1 MSSLQPLLIALQF
14 LTIIPVRL
22 SRSTTTSTSPS
33 ATQIGQSLLFYP
45 VVGLLISSLLLLTA
59 WLLNTQST
67 AVSAVLILSLWVIL
81 TGGLHLDGLADSAD
95 AWLGGLG
102 NKAKTLLIMKD
113 PASGPIAV
121 SLLILVL
128 LIKFVMLVELLTQ
141 QNYLAIVF
149 AVTLARSALPLLFL
163 TTPYVRQGG
172 IGVILVANQPRL
184 ATKWLLAG
192 IALLTVIVSG
202 LTLLISAL
210 IVFFILR
217 YYMNQRLNGTTGDTA
232 GAMVEILETTILIT
246 TVII

>member
-1 MSSLQPLLIALQF
+1 MISLQPLLIALQF

-22 SRSTTTSTSPS
+22 SSSTSAS
-33 ATQIGQSLLFYP
+33 SKQIGQSLLFYP
-45 VVGLLISSLLLLTA
+45 LVGLFISVLLLLTA

-81 TGGLHLDGLADSAD
+81 SGGLHLDGLADSAD

-102 NKAKTLLIMKD
+102 DKAKTLLIMKD

-121 SLLILVL
+121 VLLIVVL

-141 QNYLAIVF
+141 HNYLAIVF

-172 IGVILVANQPRL
+172 IGAILVANQPRT
-184 ATKWLLAG
+184 AIRWLLAG
-192 IALLTVIVSG
+192 IALLSVIFSG
-202 LTLLISAL
+202 LTLLISAF
-210 IVFFILR
+210 IVFLILR
-217 YYMNQRLNGTTGDTA
+217 YVMTLRLNGTTGDTA

-246 TVII
+246 AVII

>member
-1 MSSLQPLLIALQF
+1 MKLLQPFLIALQF

-22 SRSTTTSTSPS
+22 SSSTSAS
-33 ATQIGQSLLFYP
+33 SKQIGQSILFYP
-45 VVGLLISSLLLLTA
+45 LVGLLISGLLLLLA
-59 WLLNTQST
+59 WLLNTQSAT
-67 AVSAVLILSLWVIL
+67 VSAVLILSLWVIL

-102 NKAKTLLIMKD
+102 DKAKTLLIMKD

-121 SLLILVL
+121 TLLILVL

-149 AVTLARSALPLLFL
+149 AVTLARSALPLLLL

-172 IGVILVANQPRL
+172 IGATLVANQPRL
-184 ATKWLLAG
+184 AIKWVLVSTVLLSL
-192 IALLTVIVSG
+192 IFSG
-202 LTLLISAL
+202 FTLLISAF
-210 IVFFILR
+210 IVFLLLR
-217 YYMNQRLNGTTGDTA
+217 YAMELRLNGTTGDTA

-246 TVII
+246 AVII

>member
-1 MSSLQPLLIALQF
+1 MMSLQPLLIALQF

-22 SRSTTTSTSPS
+22 SSSPS
-33 ATQIGQSLLFYP
+33 PSPKLIGQSLLFYP

-59 WLLNTQST
+59 WLLNTQSI

-102 NKAKTLLIMKD
+102 DKAKTLLIMKD

-121 SLLILVL
+121 TLLILVL
-128 LIKFVMLVELLTQ
+128 LIKFVMLVELLRQ
-141 QNYLAIVF
+141 QNYLALVF
-149 AVTLARSALPLLFL
+149 SVTLARSALPLLFL

-172 IGVILVANQPRL
+172 IGAILIANQPRV
-184 ATKWLLAG
+184 ATIWLLAG
-192 IALLTVIVSG
+192 IVLLSLIFSG

-210 IVFFILR
+210 SVFLILR
-217 YYMNQRLNGTTGDTA
+217 YCMKQRLNGTTGDTA

-246 TVII
+246 AVII